1 MPMGTTINK
10 SFIFDGIVY
19 YGNTNINI
27 SLKRKRALR
36 KPQVIATGSFR
47 LLNCIYKKW
56 MEERQGKQG
65 DQYAALTEQT
75 EFTPS
80 VSFLT
85 KEQAIAYTLPFQRL
99 TYASLLPHH
108 EHSSL
113 SKQPN
118 SNRHSHRKHTL
129 HSLLAPQAFRQP
141 PSPHAHGSHH

>member
-1 MPMGTTINK
+1 MDSLIEK

-19 YGNTNINI
+19 YGNTHIKI
-27 SLKRKRALR
+27 SLKRKRTLR
-36 KPQVIATGSFR
+36 KPQVVATGSFR

-75 EFTPS
+75 EFTPV

-99 TYASLLPHH
+99 TYFPLLPHH

-113 SKQPN
+113 SKRPN
-118 SNRHSHRKHTL
+118 PHSHSHHKHTF
-129 HSLLAPQAFRQP
+129 HSLLSSQTLRHSS
-141 PSPHAHGSHH
+141 SPHAHGSHH